1 MKHLITAGLL
11 SLLSA
16 GTVAAGPATA
26 PSPLGEWRVKDGTAD
41 IRIVNCNGGLWGVIS
56 WVQGDPGKDTNN
68 PDPSLRERSM
78 MGVPIL
84 INMHQSGNLWEG
96 NVYNAQ
102 DGETYTAHINLVSPD
117 VLSIEGCGMFGLDLR
132 RRELDARPFSQGQPQ
147 RSDCVLPAPQIS
159 RFSGFAILRGCLR
172 ARRPHQE
179 RLEQHSGSHRAH
191 QRES

>member
-78 MGVPIL
+78 MGRSDPHQHAPIGQPL
-84 INMHQSGNLWEG
+84 GRQRLQC
-96 NVYNAQ
+96 A
-102 DGETYTAHINLVSPD
+102 
-117 VLSIEGCGMFGLDLR
+117 R
-132 RRELDARPFSQGQPQ
+132 RRDLHCAYKPGQ
-147 RSDCVLPAPQIS
+147 S
-159 RFSGFAILRGCLR
+159 RCSRD
-172 ARRPHQE
+172 
-179 RLEQHSGSHRAH
+179 
-191 QRES
+191 